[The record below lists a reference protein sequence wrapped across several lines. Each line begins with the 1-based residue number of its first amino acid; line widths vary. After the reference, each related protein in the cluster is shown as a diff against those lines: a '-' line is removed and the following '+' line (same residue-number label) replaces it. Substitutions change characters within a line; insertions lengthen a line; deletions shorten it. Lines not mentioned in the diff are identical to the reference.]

1 MFEMFTSLAT
11 HVSFPKARWLNPLK
25 RFKGGNILE
34 KYENFSTKYEALG
47 FLTLPE
53 REEGQE
59 SDSNFGFQD
68 QRKAIM
74 WVRENIHHFGGDPE
88 RITIYGQSAGAVS
101 TTAHMG
107 KFLIYLKITHI

>member
-1 MFEMFTSLAT
+1 M
-11 HVSFPKARWLNPLK
+11 
-25 RFKGGNILE
+25 
-34 KYENFSTKYEALG
+34 
-47 FLTLPE
+47 TLPE

-68 QRKAIM
+68 QRKAIK

-107 KFLIYLKITHI
+107 KFLIYLKRTHIWIY

>member
-1 MFEMFTSLAT
+1 M
-11 HVSFPKARWLNPLK
+11 
-25 RFKGGNILE
+25 
-34 KYENFSTKYEALG
+34 
-47 FLTLPE
+47 TLPE

-68 QRKAIM
+68 QRKAIK

-107 KFLIYLKITHI
+107 KFLINLKMTQVKICPDFSSYKIRILLKKIWENRSFLVKEIDSIR